1 MPQDPAITTVM
12 LLRPSFRPG
21 TLAVAALLLAPV
33 GCSDDTSGSGESEQA
48 TGGVDTEVDTDDTPT
63 LDPPDTDVAD
73 TDVAD
78 TDTADT
84 DVADTDVADADTE
97 TDDAEPPADCSCYDP
112 WVDGEVEVDE
122 SCRPV
127 EDVLRGCADEAP
139 CEAIMLSG
147 GFGESGGSDETEFED
162 PEAVVCVARALAEG
176 TALRFQIHTELFNGS
191 VTTDYLPRPEG
202 GYHQYSCGLV
212 DNPPIISSVR
222 SVDPDPE
229 ALATCV
235 ASYDEDADVN
245 ALYGCLDEQLDI
257 DGDDAAVCGA

>member
-1 MPQDPAITTVM
+1 MTTVM
-12 LLRPSFRPG
+12 LLRWSFQPG
-21 TLAVAALLLAPV
+21 PLAFAALLLAPV
-33 GCSDDTSGSGESEQA
+33 GCSDDTSGSSESEQA

-63 LDPPDTDVAD
+63 PDPSDTDPSD

-84 DVADTDVADADTE
+84 DVADTDTDTD
-97 TDDAEPPADCSCYDP
+97 TDDAEPPADCRCYDP
-112 WVDGEVEVDE
+112 WVDADVDVDE

-147 GFGESGGSDETEFED
+147 GFGESGGGDETEFED

-176 TALRFQIHTELFNGS
+176 TTLRFQIHTELFNGS

-222 SVDPDPE
+222 SADPDLE

-245 ALYGCLDEQLDI
+245 ALYGCLDAQLDI
-257 DGDDAAVCGA
+257 AGDDAAICGG